1 MFNLINIKDTLS
13 TICGWIIGIS
23 VAVAGLAA
31 QGLVLPPTVL
41 TVIAGVAGVAVVIL
55 GILTGKNP
63 NGSTKV
69 IDPKTGQAI
78 IPPAATAVDI
88 PAK

>member
-1 MFNLINIKDTLS
+1 MNTTNIKDTLA
-13 TICGWIIGIS
+13 TICGWVLGIAGAILGLTTS
-23 VAVAGLAA
+23 GVTLPPIVLTITAGAAAVAG
-31 QGLVLPPTVL
+31 
-41 TVIAGVAGVAVVIL
+41 VVL

-69 IDPKTGQAI
+69 IDPATGQAI
-78 IPPAATAVDI
+78 IPPAASATDV